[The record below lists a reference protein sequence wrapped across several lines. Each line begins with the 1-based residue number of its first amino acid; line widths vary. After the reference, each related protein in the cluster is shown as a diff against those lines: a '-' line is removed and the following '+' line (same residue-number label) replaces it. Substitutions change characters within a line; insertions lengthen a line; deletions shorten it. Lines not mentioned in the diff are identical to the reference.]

1 MKTPKTLK
9 DLEDLIQNK
18 TEENFSLEY
27 KEARALTNS
36 KEIAKDISAMANSAG
51 GIVIYGIAE
60 ANNLPTNLT
69 PIDQKECDKERL
81 ENIITSNISPKIEGL
96 KIIPISVDG
105 GVIYVVEIPQS
116 KTAHQNTKENDC
128 RYYKRRNFKSEP
140 MLDYEIRD
148 VMNRAKYP
156 IVELGFE
163 ILSIEEEREIEPQI
177 PFQLT
182 PEYEIVENLYL
193 VLRPFNKGA
202 NYAKFVNYFIEI
214 PKNILPENEANHL
227 KHISSNSVE
236 FYGENTFRDVV
247 GHEPNLSGRKGLLK
261 YGPSRFDPI
270 LPSVYGRSEKIL
282 LTPCAIFDDREIKW
296 RVHADN
302 APVQFGSILLSQIP
316 VKKNVN

>member
-1 MKTPKTLK
+1 MKTPQTQK

-18 TEENFSLEY
+18 TEENFCLEY
-27 KEARALTNS
+27 KEARALANP

-60 ANNLPTNLT
+60 ANNLPTSLT

-148 VMNRAKYP
+148 VMNRIKHPIINLELEIEAVNSKKYP
-156 IVELGFE
+156 NSKNGDYLTYK
-163 ILSIEEEREIEPQI
+163 IETDFFLKI
-177 PFQLT
+177 
-182 PEYEIVENLYL
+182 
-193 VLRPFNKGA
+193 RPFNKG
-202 NYAKFVNYFIEI
+202 NVYAQFINYFIEI
-214 PKNILPENEANHL
+214 PSDILPKDFSQNL
-227 KHISSNSVE
+227 KKISSDE
-236 FYGENTFRDVV
+236 IEYYGENLVKDAI
-247 GHEPNLSGRKGLLK
+247 NS
-261 YGPSRFDPI
+261 PSRFDPI
-270 LPSVYGRSEKIL
+270 LPSLHGRSEKIPL
-282 LTPCAIFDDREIKW
+282 KKDDLDMRQILSRETREIKW

-302 APVQFGSILLSQIP
+302 APVQVGSIILGQIP